1 MKGQQTGPTGG
12 KPPGIFLSELRAT
25 QVSVP
30 FRGVVLVWCVE
41 LVIKTDV
48 TEIWRHT
55 EVTAHR
61 NLLSERA
68 RKYESTEVGVQTL
81 CETQ

>member
-55 EVTAHR
+55 E
-61 NLLSERA
+61 
-68 RKYESTEVGVQTL
+68 G
-81 CETQ
+81 